1 LVDTFGAKGLKM
13 KKKEIWK
20 QIGIVIATLFVTAI
34 PKIESYWSLFNL
46 LFKDTTMITETISMW
61 EIIKSLWYPIMFG
74 ILAWVSY
81 RLWKKMKGNNLE
93 EEHKRLE
100 EEYKR
105 QPPIAIPIPEA
116 EMNLVLEE
124 LASIRERLSKLEN
137 KQANNS

>member
-1 LVDTFGAKGLKM
+1 
-13 KKKEIWK
+13 
-20 QIGIVIATLFVTAI
+20 
-34 PKIESYWSLFNL
+34 
-46 LFKDTTMITETISMW
+46 MITETISMW